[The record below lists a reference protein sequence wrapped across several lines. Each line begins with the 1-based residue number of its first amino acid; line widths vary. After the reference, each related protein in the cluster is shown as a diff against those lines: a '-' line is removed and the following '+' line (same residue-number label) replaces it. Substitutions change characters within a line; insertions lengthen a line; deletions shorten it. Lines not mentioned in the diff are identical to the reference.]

1 MSRVGIAQE
10 RRRSPVAYDDADMRA
25 DASRN
30 LSRVLR
36 TGALLLAEDPTTSI
50 ATIAAQSGVDRRTVY
65 RRFDTREALL
75 TAVFQAK
82 LDSAQ
87 RVLDEARLVEA
98 PVPVALH
105 RYVEGIIPVSREWPL
120 DTRRMMQTDPVA
132 NARRKEQSQRLDGFV
147 QRAGDEGFL
156 RADLPAGWARSMLD
170 SLVDS
175 AAHNFAGIEAPQ
187 AADLVVDTLLNGIG
201 LR

>member
-1 MSRVGIAQE
+1 
-10 RRRSPVAYDDADMRA
+10 MRA

-36 TGALLLAEDPTTSI
+36 TGARLLAEDSTTSI

-75 TAVFQAK
+75 AAVFQAK

-87 RVLDEARLVEA
+87 QVLDAARLLEA

-105 RYVEGIIPVSREWPL
+105 RYVEGIIPVSREWPV
-120 DTRRMMQTDPVA
+120 DTRRMMRTDPAA
-132 NARRKEQSQRLDGFV
+132 NARREEQSQRLDRFV
-147 QRAGDEGFL
+147 QRASDAGLL
-156 RADLPAGWARSMLD
+156 RADLPAGWARSVLD

-175 AAHNFAGIEAPQ
+175 AAHDFDGIEAPR

-201 LR
+201 LH

>member
-1 MSRVGIAQE
+1 
-10 RRRSPVAYDDADMRA
+10 MRA

-36 TGALLLAEDPTTSI
+36 TGARLLAEDPTTTI
-50 ATIAAQSGVDRRTVY
+50 ATIAAESGVDRRTVY

-75 TAVFQAK
+75 AAVFQAK
-82 LDSAQ
+82 LDSAG

-98 PVPVALH
+98 PVSVALH

-120 DTRRMMQTDPVA
+120 DTRKMMRTNPAA
-132 NARRKEQSQRLDGFV
+132 NARREEQSQRLDRFV
-147 QRAGDEGFL
+147 ERAAAEGLL
-156 RADLPAGWARSMLD
+156 RADLPAGWARAMLD
-170 SLVDS
+170 GLVDR
-175 AAHNFAGIEAPQ
+175 AAHDFAGIEAPQ

-201 LR
+201 RP